1 MNPAALLGGLRPVP
15 FIDPLEI
22 QQQQAQTSIM
32 RDKAKASRQDMADED
47 AVRGALQASGGKMDD
62 ATFAKIAMANPRA
75 AQALAKMAHDSTNS
89 QYQAQESAL
98 KAQRE
103 QIAIDNAKN
112 EQRALRIN
120 AIKNEPQR
128 KLVFDGI
135 KDPEERAAYEA
146 AGEYG
151 TESWKNFQD
160 VLTRSAQDAKTQ
172 AELAS
177 RQNEDG
183 YKANAEQRA
192 AAAEAYQETLR
203 KYNLIEAENRAKD
216 STRDPVTGLNAV
228 NRATVA
234 TRAPEA
240 DPQSVR
246 EFKYAQTQG
255 YKGTYQQYQNE
266 DANRRAPRISVSAG
280 GGANAPAD
288 NPLVDAIAA
297 DPNRYFDLTATDK
310 RKVLPALNAR
320 GISVGKPL
328 TEKGIQTFSDMESGI
343 NSIGETIRAIRDGQ
357 NNVGPFAGWL
367 TQKNPWASEG
377 GKRLESQIALTR
389 QLVGKALEGG
399 VLRKEDESK
408 YQAILGDIRNTPGA
422 AVEKLG
428 NVQRELES
436 KLTTWEKNQRSAG
449 RSVPKRDTAT
459 GGGGPKAEGG
469 YIIGRK
475 YGTLT
480 YQGGSPGDRGSWK

>member
-280 GGANAPAD
+280 GGD
-288 NPLVDAIAA
+288 D
-297 DPNRYFDLTATDK
+297 
-310 RKVLPALNAR
+310 
-320 GISVGKPL
+320 KPL
-328 TEKGIQTFSDMESGI
+328 TVNEAQLLGVPVGTSRMAVAGMTPKKAPTAAQGTIAGYAARIKSAGADLDRLSPEYGLMARGRDAITPDILNSDIGKSFDRAQRDVVNAILRRESGAVI
-343 NSIGETIRAIRDGQ
+343 SDSEFANAKKQYIPVAGDSPQRIAEKKRNRDIVLG
-357 NNVGPFAGWL
+357 
-367 TQKNPWASEG
+367 SY
-377 GKRLESQIALTR
+377 I
-389 QLVGKALEGG
+389 KA
-399 VLRKEDESK
+399 
-408 YQAILGDIRNTPGA
+408 AGA
-422 AVEKLG
+422 AYEDPQALVDRA
-428 NVQRELES
+428 Q
-436 KLTTWEKNQRSAG
+436 
-449 RSVPKRDTAT
+449 TAP
-459 GGGGPKAEGG
+459 GGGGQSGADKPV
-469 YIIGRK
+469 RK
-475 YGTLT
+475 WNPSTGKLE
-480 YQGGSPGDRGSWK
+480 